1 MATYEELSKFL
12 DDYNP
17 NRQPVLQQ
25 EDAYNQMVR
34 ERFGPPDK
42 ESLDKEWNQN
52 RTSIGKGTYNPEN
65 TERHII
71 NSLEHYY
78 SMGIIVFLV
87 ALISCNFK
95 TALKAFFG
103 WCVFWT
109 ILVIAF
115 FAVGETGKTIIIIGY
130 GIFMLGGFILYVLD
144 RR

>member
-42 ESLDKEWNQN
+42 ESLDKEWNQY

-103 WCVFWT
+103 WCVFCSWRDRKNYYNYW
-109 ILVIAF
+109 IRYFYVRWI
-115 FAVGETGKTIIIIGY
+115 Y
-130 GIFMLGGFILYVLD
+130 FICI
-144 RR
+144 R